1 MKKILLLASLSLLLV
16 GCGGSKEGTGL
27 KGEVLI
33 DGSSTVAP
41 ISQAVAEEFS
51 KENSDVNV
59 SVGISGTG
67 GGFKK
72 FVTGEID
79 IVDASRAMKPEELS
93 TAQKNGIEFIE
104 LKIGLDGLTVV
115 ANPEN
120 TWAQNLTTEDL
131 KKIWADGSTVKTWK
145 DVNPAWPA
153 EPIKLYGP
161 DQDSGTYD
169 YFIEEILGKDGK
181 IRKDY
186 SPSSDDNQLVQGV
199 EGDKGALGYF
209 GYAYYLE
216 QKDKLKAF
224 SVNGILPS
232 DETVKNGTYKP
243 LSRPLYLY
251 INKLMTDSVI
261 RKDTQILDE
270 AIKIIIPLRDG
281 WRELSKQLQE
291 LEAQKAPS
299 IQSKSARPNVYAGMT
314 YGKSDI
320 SIYSDSK
327 DWDKG

>member
-251 INKLMTDSVI
+251 INKKSFAEKAQVKSFIQFYIKNATELVKSSGYVP
-261 RKDTQILDE
+261 LDDYTAQE
-270 AIKIIIPLRDG
+270 AAIK
-281 WRELSKQLQE
+281 
-291 LEAQKAPS
+291 
-299 IQSKSARPNVYAGMT
+299 
-314 YGKSDI
+314 
-320 SIYSDSK
+320 
-327 DWDKG
+327 

>member
-1 MKKILLLASLSLLLV
+1 MKKILLWASLSLLLV
-16 GCGGSKEGTGL
+16 GFGGSKQGTGL

-67 GGFKK
+67 GGIKK
-72 FVTGEID
+72 FVSGEID
-79 IVDASRAMKPEELS
+79 IADASRAMKPEELAS
-93 TAQKNGIEFIE
+93 AKKNGIEFIE
-104 LKIGLDGLTVV
+104 LKIGLDGITIVG
-115 ANPEN
+115 NPEN

-131 KKIWADGSTVKTWK
+131 KKIWADGSTIKTWK

-209 GYAYYLE
+209 GYTYYLE
-216 QKDKLKAF
+216 EKERLKAF

-251 INKLMTDSVI
+251 INKKSFAEKAQVKSFIQFYIKNATELVKSSGYVP
-261 RKDTQILDE
+261 LDDYSAQE
-270 AIKIIIPLRDG
+270 AAIK
-281 WRELSKQLQE
+281 
-291 LEAQKAPS
+291 
-299 IQSKSARPNVYAGMT
+299 
-314 YGKSDI
+314 
-320 SIYSDSK
+320 
-327 DWDKG
+327 

>member
-67 GGFKK
+67 GGIKK
-72 FVTGEID
+72 FVSGEID
-79 IVDASRAMKPEELS
+79 IADASRAMKPEELS

-216 QKDKLKAF
+216 QKDKLKAL
-224 SVNGILPS
+224 SINGISPS

-243 LSRPLYLY
+243 LSRPLYIY
-251 INKLMTDSVI
+251 INKKSFTEKAQVKSFVQFYIKNAAELVKSSGYVP
-261 RKDTQILDE
+261 LDDYAAQE
-270 AIKIIIPLRDG
+270 AAIK
-281 WRELSKQLQE
+281 
-291 LEAQKAPS
+291 
-299 IQSKSARPNVYAGMT
+299 
-314 YGKSDI
+314 
-320 SIYSDSK
+320 
-327 DWDKG
+327 

>member
-1 MKKILLLASLSLLLV
+1 MKKNLLGLLGLLMIWS
-16 GCGGSKEGTGL
+16 CGNSALGTNSTMKEL
-27 KGEVLI
+27 KGEIII

-216 QKDKLKAF
+216 QKDKLKAL
-224 SVNGILPS
+224 SINGISPS

-243 LSRPLYLY
+243 LSRPLYIY
-251 INKLMTDSVI
+251 INKKSFTEKAQVKSFVQFYIKNAAELVKSSGYVP
-261 RKDTQILDE
+261 LDDYDAQE
-270 AIKIIIPLRDG
+270 AAIK
-281 WRELSKQLQE
+281 
-291 LEAQKAPS
+291 
-299 IQSKSARPNVYAGMT
+299 
-314 YGKSDI
+314 
-320 SIYSDSK
+320 
-327 DWDKG
+327 

>member
-251 INKLMTDSVI
+251 INKKSFAEKAQVKSFIQFYIKNATELVKSSGYVP
-261 RKDTQILDE
+261 LDDYAAQE
-270 AIKIIIPLRDG
+270 AAIK
-281 WRELSKQLQE
+281 
-291 LEAQKAPS
+291 
-299 IQSKSARPNVYAGMT
+299 
-314 YGKSDI
+314 
-320 SIYSDSK
+320 
-327 DWDKG
+327 

>member
-216 QKDKLKAF
+216 QKDKLKAL
-224 SVNGILPS
+224 SINGISPS

-243 LSRPLYLY
+243 LSRPLYIY
-251 INKLMTDSVI
+251 INKKSFTEKAQVKSFIQFYIKNATELVKSSGYVP
-261 RKDTQILDE
+261 LDDYAAQE
-270 AIKIIIPLRDG
+270 AAIK
-281 WRELSKQLQE
+281 
-291 LEAQKAPS
+291 
-299 IQSKSARPNVYAGMT
+299 
-314 YGKSDI
+314 
-320 SIYSDSK
+320 
-327 DWDKG
+327 

>member
-16 GCGGSKEGTGL
+16 GCGGSKQGTGL

-216 QKDKLKAF
+216 QKDKLKAL
-224 SVNGILPS
+224 SINGISPS

-243 LSRPLYLY
+243 LSRPLYIY
-251 INKLMTDSVI
+251 INKKSFTEKAQVKSFVQFYIKNAAELVKSSGYVP
-261 RKDTQILDE
+261 LDDYAAQE
-270 AIKIIIPLRDG
+270 AAIK
-281 WRELSKQLQE
+281 
-291 LEAQKAPS
+291 
-299 IQSKSARPNVYAGMT
+299 
-314 YGKSDI
+314 
-320 SIYSDSK
+320 
-327 DWDKG
+327 

>member
-115 ANPEN
+115 ANLEN
-120 TWAQNLTTEDL
+120 TWAQKLTTEDL

-216 QKDKLKAF
+216 QKDKLKAL
-224 SVNGILPS
+224 SINGISPS

-243 LSRPLYLY
+243 LSRPLYIY
-251 INKLMTDSVI
+251 INKKSFTEKAQVKSFIQFYIKNATELVKSSGYVP
-261 RKDTQILDE
+261 LDDYAAQE
-270 AIKIIIPLRDG
+270 AAIK
-281 WRELSKQLQE
+281 
-291 LEAQKAPS
+291 
-299 IQSKSARPNVYAGMT
+299 
-314 YGKSDI
+314 
-320 SIYSDSK
+320 
-327 DWDKG
+327 

>member
-16 GCGGSKEGTGL
+16 GCGGSKQGTGL

-67 GGFKK
+67 GGIKK
-72 FVTGEID
+72 FVSGEID
-79 IVDASRAMKPEELS
+79 IADASRAMKPEELS

-216 QKDKLKAF
+216 QKDKLKAL
-224 SVNGILPS
+224 SINGISPS

-243 LSRPLYLY
+243 LSRPLYIY
-251 INKLMTDSVI
+251 INKKSFTEKAQVKSFVQFYIKNAAELVKSSGYVP
-261 RKDTQILDE
+261 LDDYDAQE
-270 AIKIIIPLRDG
+270 AAI
-281 WRELSKQLQE
+281 
-291 LEAQKAPS
+291 
-299 IQSKSARPNVYAGMT
+299 N
-314 YGKSDI
+314 
-320 SIYSDSK
+320 
-327 DWDKG
+327 

>member
-16 GCGGSKEGTGL
+16 GCGGSKQGTGL
-27 KGEVLI
+27 KGEIII

-67 GGFKK
+67 GGIKK
-72 FVTGEID
+72 FVSGEID
-79 IVDASRAMKPEELS
+79 IADASRAMKPEELS

-216 QKDKLKAF
+216 QKDKLKAL
-224 SVNGILPS
+224 SINGISPS

-243 LSRPLYLY
+243 LSRPLYIY
-251 INKLMTDSVI
+251 INKKSFTEKAQVKSFVQFYIKNAAELVKSSGYVP
-261 RKDTQILDE
+261 LDDYDAQE
-270 AIKIIIPLRDG
+270 AAIK
-281 WRELSKQLQE
+281 
-291 LEAQKAPS
+291 
-299 IQSKSARPNVYAGMT
+299 
-314 YGKSDI
+314 
-320 SIYSDSK
+320 
-327 DWDKG
+327 

>member
-16 GCGGSKEGTGL
+16 GCGGSKQGTGL

-67 GGFKK
+67 GGIKK
-72 FVTGEID
+72 FVSGEID
-79 IVDASRAMKPEELS
+79 IADASRAMKPEELS

-216 QKDKLKAF
+216 QKDKLKAL
-224 SVNGILPS
+224 SINGISPS

-243 LSRPLYLY
+243 LSRPLYIY
-251 INKLMTDSVI
+251 INKKSFTEKAQVKSFIQFYIKNATELVKSSGYVP
-261 RKDTQILDE
+261 LDDYAAQE
-270 AIKIIIPLRDG
+270 AAIK
-281 WRELSKQLQE
+281 
-291 LEAQKAPS
+291 
-299 IQSKSARPNVYAGMT
+299 
-314 YGKSDI
+314 
-320 SIYSDSK
+320 
-327 DWDKG
+327 

>member
-67 GGFKK
+67 GGLKK
-72 FVTGEID
+72 FVSGEID
-79 IVDASRAMKPEELS
+79 IADASRAMKPEELAS
-93 TAQKNGIEFIE
+93 AKKNGIEFIE
-104 LKIGLDGLTVV
+104 LKIGLDGITIVG
-115 ANPEN
+115 NPQN

-131 KKIWADGSTVKTWK
+131 KKIWADGSTIKTWK

-243 LSRPLYLY
+243 LSRPLYIY
-251 INKLMTDSVI
+251 INKKSFTEKAQVKSFVQFYIKNAAQLVKSSGYVPLD
-261 RKDTQILDE
+261 DYATQE
-270 AIKIIIPLRDG
+270 AAIK
-281 WRELSKQLQE
+281 
-291 LEAQKAPS
+291 
-299 IQSKSARPNVYAGMT
+299 
-314 YGKSDI
+314 
-320 SIYSDSK
+320 
-327 DWDKG
+327 

>member
-115 ANPEN
+115 ANLEN
-120 TWAQNLTTEDL
+120 TWAQKLTTEDL

-216 QKDKLKAF
+216 QKDKLKAL
-224 SVNGILPS
+224 SINGISPS

-243 LSRPLYLY
+243 LSRPLYIY
-251 INKLMTDSVI
+251 INKKSFTEKAQVKSFIQFYIKNATELVKSSGYVP
-261 RKDTQILDE
+261 LDDYTAQE
-270 AIKIIIPLRDG
+270 AAIK
-281 WRELSKQLQE
+281 
-291 LEAQKAPS
+291 
-299 IQSKSARPNVYAGMT
+299 
-314 YGKSDI
+314 
-320 SIYSDSK
+320 
-327 DWDKG
+327 

>member
-216 QKDKLKAF
+216 QKDKLKAL
-224 SVNGILPS
+224 SINGISPS

-243 LSRPLYLY
+243 LSRPLYIY
-251 INKLMTDSVI
+251 INKKSFTEKAQVKSFVQFYIKNAAELVKSSGYVP
-261 RKDTQILDE
+261 LDDYDAQE
-270 AIKIIIPLRDG
+270 AAIK
-281 WRELSKQLQE
+281 
-291 LEAQKAPS
+291 
-299 IQSKSARPNVYAGMT
+299 
-314 YGKSDI
+314 
-320 SIYSDSK
+320 
-327 DWDKG
+327 

>member
-16 GCGGSKEGTGL
+16 GCGGSKQGTGL
-27 KGEVLI
+27 KGEILV

-67 GGFKK
+67 GGLKK
-72 FVTGEID
+72 FVSGEID
-79 IVDASRAMKPEELS
+79 IADASRAMKPEELAS
-93 TAQKNGIEFIE
+93 AKKNGIEFIE
-104 LKIGLDGLTVV
+104 LKIGLDGITIVG
-115 ANPEN
+115 NPQN

-131 KKIWADGSTVKTWK
+131 KKIWADGSTIKTWK

-199 EGDKGALGYF
+199 EGDKGALCYF

-216 QKDKLKAF
+216 QKDKLKAVA
-224 SVNGILPS
+224 VNGVRPT
-232 DETVKNGTYKP
+232 DETVKTGKYKP
-243 LSRPLYLY
+243 LSRPLYIY
-251 INKLMTDSVI
+251 VNKKSLKEKPEVRAFVEYYLKNASKAVKLTGYV
-261 RKDTQILDE
+261 
-270 AIKIIIPLRDG
+270 PLSDYT
-281 WRELSKQLQE
+281 KQLD
-291 LEAQKAPS
+291 LIK
-299 IQSKSARPNVYAGMT
+299 
-314 YGKSDI
+314 
-320 SIYSDSK
+320 
-327 DWDKG
+327 

>member
-16 GCGGSKEGTGL
+16 GCGGSKQGTGL

-72 FVTGEID
+72 FVTGEFD

-216 QKDKLKAF
+216 QKDKLKAL
-224 SVNGILPS
+224 SINGISPS

-243 LSRPLYLY
+243 LSRPLYIY
-251 INKLMTDSVI
+251 INKKSFTEKAQVKSFVQFYIKNAAELVKSSGYVP
-261 RKDTQILDE
+261 LDDYDAQE
-270 AIKIIIPLRDG
+270 AAIK
-281 WRELSKQLQE
+281 
-291 LEAQKAPS
+291 
-299 IQSKSARPNVYAGMT
+299 
-314 YGKSDI
+314 
-320 SIYSDSK
+320 
-327 DWDKG
+327 